1 MRLFSFVAIVLL
13 AVWGSRLPAGPV
25 EAGTSRIPGVVK
37 VLPKLDGFQRL
48 VVRLPRVDK
57 VVIET
62 IPGFRRPDDTTPFV
76 SRSATLVGSE
86 ALRAARIWRRLREG
100 TPVQCYNPFYR
111 VSFYLQDSVYL
122 RADVC
127 FDCNKIDINGDYY
140 DISGNR
146 RARNELKDLF
156 GAVTSADRGAKAMAE
171 ELLRETD
178 GSEDAILQ
186 LGKDPVD
193 DEVTDASVNHGR
205 YMYWT

>member
-13 AVWGSRLPAGPV
+13 AVWGSRLAAGPV

-86 ALRAARIWRRLREG
+86 VLRAARIWRRLRG
-100 TPVQCYNPFYR
+100 NASTVLQPVL
-111 VSFYLQDSVYL
+111 SS
-122 RADVC
+122 
-127 FDCNKIDINGDYY
+127 
-140 DISGNR
+140 
-146 RARNELKDLF
+146 
-156 GAVTSADRGAKAMAE
+156 
-171 ELLRETD
+171 
-178 GSEDAILQ
+178 
-186 LGKDPVD
+186 
-193 DEVTDASVNHGR
+193 
-205 YMYWT
+205 